1 MENVI
6 KGLHKLAPDEI
17 EEVDKLEYAGL
28 MHRRHNNITFKIV
41 EVTDKQ
47 VSIQAAQGKN
57 PSGNYFNKKRL
68 IELVHEV
75 FDRHIIGKRI
85 VAHAIPY
92 EESPVDTVDEKWI
105 QSQMLETGTKLKDIV
120 RDTGLNNT
128 QLSTM
133 LNGGKPFSQVMKAM
147 FYFYFMSKK
156 GLS

>member
-6 KGLHKLAPDEI
+6 KGLHKLDPNEI
-17 EEVDKLEYAGL
+17 DEVDKLEYAGL
-28 MHRRHNNITFKIV
+28 MHRRHNNITFKIA
-41 EVTDKQ
+41 EVTEKQ
-47 VSIQAAQGKN
+47 VSIQASQGKN
-57 PSGNYFNKKRL
+57 PSGNYFSKKRL
-68 IELVHEV
+68 IELVQET
-75 FDRHIIGKRI
+75 FTRHLPNKRI

-92 EESPVDTVDEKWI
+92 EESPVNKVDEKWI
-105 QSQMLETGTKLKDIV
+105 QAQMLETGTKLKDIV
-120 RDTGLNNT
+120 RETGLNNT